1 MAIAL
6 SKDVESMINYRVK
19 SGLYESADE
28 LILQALVLLD
38 RQNAQKLYIEK
49 ALEEGEESMANGRF
63 YTPEQFHNYMD
74 EVFKKIENKNK

>member
-49 ALEEGEESMANGRF
+49 ALEEGEESMANGA
-63 YTPEQFHNYMD
+63 YCTPEQLSDSMD
-74 EVFKKIENKNK
+74 AIIKLYKK